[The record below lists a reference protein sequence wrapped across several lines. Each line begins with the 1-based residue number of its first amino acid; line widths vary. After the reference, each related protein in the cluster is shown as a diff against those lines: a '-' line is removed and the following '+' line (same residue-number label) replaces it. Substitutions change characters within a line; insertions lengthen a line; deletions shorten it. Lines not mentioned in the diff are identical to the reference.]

1 MKINTKGRF
10 WKISRWAISVFA
22 FLFILR
28 LMYGYA
34 YTSTSGESGFSGS
47 NYFEQIGNLRKNYAS
62 EKFSKTGIT
71 VAKNMPN
78 MQIASAQKFEK
89 TANLNSKT
97 SDFEND
103 EKILR
108 GKVKTYNA
116 VIQYENSTGRK
127 GDRELHLMIGIQPE
141 KFDTFYLDLQSIGS
155 IKSLSISKTDKTN
168 EYRELNA
175 KKMSLEKTLASLN
188 ELKQRGGNISDYVGL
203 HDKILEIEGK
213 MQELGVQLGNFDE
226 ENEFCTVR
234 FSLLEGQG
242 TKEISIFHRLKVA
255 FEWTAKFYFM
265 LMLGAAFALLSVFIL
280 LLIMDKFGIFKTL
293 LSKMNE

>member
-10 WKISRWAISVFA
+10 WKITRWAIVAFA
-22 FLFILR
+22 ALFFLRF
-28 LMYGYA
+28 MYGYVN
-34 YTSTSGESGFSGS
+34 TTTSGEGGFMSE
-47 NYFEQIGNLRKNYAS
+47 NNFAQIENLRKNYAS
-62 EKFSKTGIT
+62 EKFSKSSI
-71 VAKNMPN
+71 AAPQNLPN
-78 MQIASAQKFEK
+78 PQAASTQKFEK
-89 TANLNSKT
+89 TANLNAKS
-97 SDFEND
+97 SNFEND

-108 GKVKTYNA
+108 GKVKSYNA
-116 VIQYENSTGRK
+116 VIQYENSNGKK
-127 GDRELHLMIGIQPE
+127 GDRKLDLIIGIQPE

-175 KKMSLEKTLASLN
+175 KKLSLEKTLASLN

-234 FSLLEGQG
+234 FSLIEGQG
-242 TKEISIFHRLKVA
+242 AREISLFYRLKVA
-255 FEWTAKFYFM
+255 FEWTVKYYLM
-265 LMLGAAFALLSVFIL
+265 LMVGAAFALIGVFIL
-280 LLIMDKFGIFKTL
+280 LLIIDKLGVFKTL
-293 LSKMNE
+293 LDKMKE

>member
-10 WKISRWAISVFA
+10 WKISRWAIAMFA
-22 FLFILR
+22 ILFVLR

-34 YTSTSGESGFSGS
+34 DTNTSGEGGFMNENNFS
-47 NYFEQIGNLRKNYAS
+47 QIENLRKNYAS
-62 EKFSKTGIT
+62 EKFSKVNAN
-71 VAKNMPN
+71 VAPN
-78 MQIASAQKFEK
+78 IPNVQAASTQKFEK
-89 TANLNSKT
+89 TANLNAKS
-97 SDFEND
+97 SSFEND

-108 GKVKTYNA
+108 GKVKSYNA
-116 VIQYENSTGRK
+116 VIQYENSNGRK
-127 GDRELHLMIGIQPE
+127 GDRKLDLIIGIQPE
-141 KFDTFYLDLQSIGS
+141 KFDTFYLDLQSIGV

-175 KKMSLEKTLASLN
+175 KKLSLEKTLTSLN

-234 FSLLEGQG
+234 FSLIEGQG
-242 TKEISIFHRLKVA
+242 AREISLFHRLKVA
-255 FEWTAKFYFM
+255 FEWTVKFY
-265 LMLGAAFALLSVFIL
+265 LMLTGGAAFALLCVFLL
-280 LLIMDKFGIFKTL
+280 LLILDKMGIFKTL
-293 LSKMNE
+293 LDKMKE

>member
-71 VAKNMPN
+71 VATNMPN
-78 MQIASAQKFEK
+78 MQMASAQKFEK

>member
-10 WKISRWAISVFA
+10 WKISRWAIAGFA
-22 FLFILR
+22 VLFILR
-28 LMYGYA
+28 FIYGYVN
-34 YTSTSGESGFSGS
+34 TNTSGEGGYSGS
-47 NYFEQIGNLRKNYAS
+47 NYFDQIQDLRKNYAS
-62 EKFSKTGIT
+62 DKRTKSGSTAIS
-71 VAKNMPN
+71 MSN
-78 MQIASAQKFEK
+78 MQAVSNQKFEK
-89 TANLNSKT
+89 TANLNAKT
-97 SDFEND
+97 TNFEND

-108 GKVKTYNA
+108 GKVKSYNA

-127 GDRELHLMIGIQPE
+127 GDRELHLIIGIQPE
-141 KFDTFYLDLQSIGS
+141 KFDTFYLDLQRIGS

-175 KKMSLEKTLASLN
+175 KKLSLEKTLASLI

-234 FSLLEGQG
+234 FSLIEGQG
-242 TKEISIFHRLKVA
+242 AREISLFQRLKVA
-255 FEWTAKFYFM
+255 FEWTAKYYLM
-265 LMLGAAFALLSVFIL
+265 LMVGAAFALLCVFLL
-280 LLIMDKFGIFKTL
+280 LLILDKMGIFKTL
-293 LSKMNE
+293 LDKMKE